1 MGRWQP
7 PVHSPLSAGA
17 LAAGAA
23 ALLGGRTDEAD
34 LIDRLRQAHGSK
46 DALRTDSGTTALTL
60 ALRHLGREHPREELL
75 AVDVIEPD
83 ALSDRRQLAGAGR
96 AHRRITCARHTRR
109 PSGSLSHATR

>member
-60 ALRHLGREHPREELL
+60 ALRHLGREHPSRP
-75 AVDVIEPD
+75 V
-83 ALSDRRQLAGAGR
+83 ALPAYCCFDIATAADGAGVPV
-96 AHRRITCARHTRR
+96 ALYDI
-109 PSGSLSHATR
+109 